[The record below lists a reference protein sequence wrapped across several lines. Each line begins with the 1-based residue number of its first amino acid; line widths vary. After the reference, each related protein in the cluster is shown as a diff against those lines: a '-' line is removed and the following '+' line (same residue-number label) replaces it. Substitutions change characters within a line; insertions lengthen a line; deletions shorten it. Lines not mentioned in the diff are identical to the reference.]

1 MLRKVA
7 RLLLVIAGLLLVV
20 YILLAILAEPVENHP
35 FFSAGPPRPWVIAH
49 QGGDGLWPG
58 DTLYAMEQAAALGVD
73 VLEMDMHSTA
83 DGVLVMMHDDTVD
96 RTTNGTGAI
105 NDMTL
110 DELKALDAGYDWSD
124 DDGLTFP
131 FRDQGVTVPTLEE
144 IFTVF
149 PDYRMNI
156 EIKQALPSISEPF
169 CKMIRDYHME
179 DQVLVASFDQKV
191 LKEFREDCPEVA
203 TSTGESEVITLF
215 VLSKLFLE
223 NAYSPSAGGTQVPET
238 RSGLTVLT
246 ERFVNAAHNRSMEVH
261 AWTINDQDDQQRL
274 LQMGL
279 DGIVTDRP
287 DLLMELLDRS

>member
-1 MLRKVA
+1 MFRKVA
-7 RLLLVIAGLLLVV
+7 RLLLIIAGLLLVV
-20 YILLAILAEPVENHP
+20 YILLAVLAEPVENHP
-35 FFSAGPPRPWVIAH
+35 FFSEGPPRPWVIAH

-83 DGVLVMMHDDTVD
+83 DGVLVLMHDGTVD

-105 NDMTL
+105 TDMSL

-149 PDYRMNI
+149 PEYRMNI
-156 EIKQALPSISEPF
+156 EIKQAEPSIIEPF
-169 CKMIRDYHME
+169 CQMIRDYHME
-179 DQVLVASFDQKV
+179 DLVLVASFDQKV
-191 LKEFREDCPEVA
+191 LNEFREVCPEVA

-223 NAYSPSAGGTQVPET
+223 NAYTPSASATQVPET

-246 ERFVNAAHNRSMEVH
+246 KRFVNAAHKRSMEVH

-274 LQMGL
+274 IDMGL
-279 DGIVTDRP
+279 DGIITDRP
-287 DLLMELLDRS
+287 DVLMELLDRS

>member
-279 DGIVTDRP
+279 DGIITDRP